1 MTKLIKSL
9 NGKEFLAKYARHAEK
24 DKNGNSLELGIS
36 NDRIV
41 SIGGK
46 SIAGGGGGGGTDYTP
61 GNGIDITGSV
71 ISVKPDVLQGA
82 TRGSTAYQKPS
93 AGIPSSDMS
102 DAVQASLGKADS
114 ALQQHQ
120 DISGKADKSEMSVT
134 PGTGTDSDKVTV
146 QLKAGLSAK
155 VLKEHQDISGK
166 QDTIGD
172 LDSIRSGATAGA
184 SAYQKPSGGI
194 PSSDMSETVQTY
206 LRKADS
212 AYQKPQSG
220 IPDSDL
226 SESVQASLSKADTA
240 LQQQDISGKA
250 DKSEMAVTQGTG
262 ADSDKTTIQ
271 LKAGMTAT
279 VLRTHQDIS
288 GKQDTISD
296 LESIRS
302 GAGKGE
308 TAYQKP
314 VAGIPKGD
322 LANDVQT
329 SLGKADTALQQQD
342 ISGKADK
349 SEMSITP
356 GTGNTTIQL
365 QTGLSAIVL
374 TAHQD
379 ISGKVDKVV
388 SATEGN
394 FAAFD
399 SNGNIADS
407 GKKSGDFAT
416 AAQGSLADSAYQKPS
431 TGIPDTDMSSA
442 VQTALGKAGTA
453 YQKPGTGI
461 PKTDLDSSVQT
472 SLGKADSAL
481 QSQDITGKV
490 DKISGGTAGNILV
503 MASDGGIS
511 DSGSSM
517 SDMQP
522 KLIPGANITIVGNT
536 ISAVGGGGGGG
547 TDYTPGTGILISG
560 TTISVDPNVV
570 QQKLTPGSNISI
582 ASDGTISA
590 TDTTYSSESA
600 AEGGTAVSL
609 VTTGEK
615 YAWGQKYGKPSG
627 GIPGTDLAQAVNDSL
642 NKADNSIQGVKVNNV
657 ALTPDSNGEV
667 NVTVPAAQQN
677 SDWNATSG
685 ITQILNRPNLATVA
699 TTGAYSDLSGTPTIP
714 TVDQS
719 YSSSSA
725 NAQSG
730 VAVASAIS
738 GVRQVPA
745 AQSSDSGKVL
755 GVTDSSGTI
764 GWVEPSGSDLP
775 STTGNSGKVLK
786 VNSGGTGVEWA
797 DDNDTTYESKSA
809 ASGGTEASLVTT
821 GEKYNWNSKQDAISD
836 LSAIREG
843 AAAGATAVQP
853 AALSDYNTHIADS
866 DIHVTASDKSTWSAK
881 QDALT
886 FDGVYNASTNKVATE
901 STVTG
906 AINALDA
913 EVSSSDG
920 TNVQLKVTET
930 NGKVTSVSVTTDNTE
945 NKNNK
950 VSSWSSTV
958 TDTNY
963 PSEKLVKESLDL
975 KANVATTYTKAETDA
990 AIAAVL
996 SNYGGFK
1003 IVSLTTGD
1011 DPHPDVP
1018 DAEASDKFI
1027 YLTKV
1032 STAPGDDKYKSWI
1045 AVITDDTDDV
1055 TGEDTRTV
1063 DWELIGDVSMDLSGY
1078 WHGAI
1083 TESGSGNAVIEISV
1097 SQNGAVTV
1105 TKGTITSANNGT
1117 LTITVGSSAAKTF
1130 GANQSTDE
1138 SITIPV
1144 AKTTNNGI
1152 TAYAEGLIPANDM
1165 QKLDGIESGANNYT
1179 HPSHTAHASGL
1190 YKVTVDSEGHVSA
1203 ATVVAKTDITALGIQ
1218 ETISD
1223 LSTIRSGAEAGAT
1236 AYQLPANGIPSTD
1249 LSSEVNT
1256 SLSLANS
1263 ALQSHQDI
1271 SGKAD
1276 KVSSPTSG
1284 NFAGLD
1290 SNGNLTDSGSKA
1302 SDFATS
1308 AQGGKADSAIQGVS
1322 VNGSALTP
1330 DSNKVVSITV
1340 PAAANDAKLK
1350 LKLGSGSAT
1359 DTGFTAN
1366 ASSDQTIEIPLATHV
1381 TSGETVTNT
1390 DGLMSGSDKEK
1401 LDGIEAGAN
1410 NYTHPS
1416 YTERES
1422 GLYKVTVNDTGHVSS
1437 VTPAQ
1442 KSDIT
1447 ALGIPGSDT
1456 TYESKQAAEGGT
1468 AVSLVTTGEKYDWGA
1483 KYSKP
1488 SGGIPSTDLSSAVQ
1502 TSLDKADTA
1511 LQSSDLNGVAS
1522 KVSGATT
1529 GNLAAL
1535 DSSGDLVDSGKKA
1548 SDFATAE
1555 QGALAASAIQ
1565 GVKVNNV
1572 ALTPDANGAVDI
1584 TVPSA
1589 PNDGKLF
1596 LQLGSGSATA
1606 TGFTANAVSD
1616 VTVAIPSA
1624 GYVTGES
1631 STTYTE
1637 GLMSGQDKEKL
1648 AGIAANAN
1656 NYTHPSNT
1664 AHESG
1669 LYKVTVD
1676 GLGHVTAASAVEK
1689 SDITG
1694 LGIPGS
1700 DTTYSHLSASS
1711 GGTDVSLVTTG
1722 EMYNWN
1728 SKQDALSFDGTYNA
1742 STNKVATEDTVSSA
1756 VSGKADKS
1764 EMSITAGTGT
1774 TTIQLK
1780 SGLSTTVLTSHQDIS
1795 GKADKSEMSV
1805 TAGTGTNSDK
1815 TTIQLKSGLSAVVL
1829 TSHQDISGKQDTIS
1843 DLQDIRDG
1851 AGAGATAYQKPSS
1864 GIPSTD
1870 LASAVQT
1877 SLGKADTAYQ
1887 KPSGGIPD
1895 TDLATAVQTSLGK
1908 ADTAYQ
1914 KPSGGIP
1921 DTDLASAVQTSLGK
1935 ADSAY
1940 QKPSGGI
1947 PDTDLTTA
1955 VQSALTAAGTAIQGV
1970 KLNGTALT
1978 PDSNK
1983 AVNVTVNNAT
1993 ITIDMAG
2000 TAVSP
2005 NRSVGS
2011 FTADQAVASTITIPT
2026 AVSATPAV
2034 LGESDE
2040 VLTAAVPAQPGV
2052 LSSSDKDKLDSLFNV
2067 TGSDSISLN
2076 PSTHALS
2083 AIVAP
2088 DGGVVSGASGLI
2100 VQKDLV
2106 SHVAYVGNTCVYND
2120 KEFWSDTSSVD
2131 SIINDYSNQTVTDYR
2146 GDSVPLVRFVS
2157 EYDSNRYRIACID
2170 ETPGTVDYNRKIGG
2184 QLVDLIRSDFW
2195 LSSVNGY
2202 DIIRFD
2208 KDMATLFDLLMSGS
2222 PMNAYLTLNNMSN
2235 TAFITDTRR
2244 ELYMDMIKAYDAW
2257 PYADKDT
2264 AYSDFMDEHSLD
2276 RFVQVSTSWPLNSW
2290 NSYRYVMAGTKT
2302 ATDKVIFVLRHA
2314 ERGDDT
2320 SVNGD
2325 INSTGVTTCTTMGEQ
2340 ARNNASWTSSNVTYT
2355 IDNFPANNAAY
2366 YSTEYLRCKHSAQA
2380 FASARYDTDFDASDY
2395 SEITVEAGMLNQYR
2409 FFKQPASSGNSDLI
2423 RKYAVDPSQLTSTQ
2437 LSENFGVSS
2446 AAEAEAKLA
2455 SDYERV
2461 CKEILNK
2468 STGRLNMF
2476 YTHDFFTL
2484 PLAVLASNKYFT
2496 FSGDSSHDNRNW
2508 INYCAGIGMILHPD
2522 DTYEV
2527 MPVRGKSNGS
2537 MTI

>member
-61 GNGIDITGSV
+61 GSGIDITGSV

-102 DAVQASLGKADS
+102 DAVQVSLGKADS

-172 LDSIRSGATAGA
+172 LDTIRSGATAGA

-194 PSSDMSETVQTY
+194 PSSDMSETVQAY

-226 SESVQASLSKADTA
+226 SESVQASLAKADTA

-250 DKSEMAVTQGTG
+250 DKSEMSVTQGTG
-262 ADSDKTTIQ
+262 TDSDKTTIQ

-314 VAGIPKGD
+314 VTGIPKGD

-342 ISGKADK
+342 IAGKADK

-365 QTGLSAIVL
+365 QTGMSATVL
-374 TAHQD
+374 TSHQD

-399 SNGNIADS
+399 SNGNIVDS

-416 AAQGSLADSAYQKPS
+416 AAQGSLADTAYQKPN

-461 PKTDLDSSVQT
+461 PKSDLDSSVQT

-503 MASDGGIS
+503 MSSDGGIS

-560 TTISVDPNVV
+560 TTISVDTNVV
-570 QQKLTPGSNISI
+570 QKKLTPGSNISI

-615 YAWGQKYGKPSG
+615 YAWGQKYDKPSG
-627 GIPGTDLAQAVNDSL
+627 GIPGTDLAQAVNNSL

-677 SDWNATSG
+677 ADWNATSG

-719 YSSSSA
+719 YNSSSA

-730 VAVASAIS
+730 AAVASAIS

-745 AQSSDSGKVL
+745 AQSSDRGKVL

-809 ASGGTEASLVTT
+809 ASGGTDVSLVTT
-821 GEKYNWNSKQDAISD
+821 GEKYTWNSK
-836 LSAIREG
+836 
-843 AAAGATAVQP
+843 
-853 AALSDYNTHIADS
+853 
-866 DIHVTASDKSTWSAK
+866 
-881 QDALT
+881 
-886 FDGVYNASTNKVATE
+886 
-901 STVTG
+901 
-906 AINALDA
+906 
-913 EVSSSDG
+913 
-920 TNVQLKVTET
+920 
-930 NGKVTSVSVTTDNTE
+930 
-945 NKNNK
+945 
-950 VSSWSSTV
+950 
-958 TDTNY
+958 
-963 PSEKLVKESLDL
+963 
-975 KANVATTYTKAETDA
+975 
-990 AIAAVL
+990 
-996 SNYGGFK
+996 
-1003 IVSLTTGD
+1003 
-1011 DPHPDVP
+1011 
-1018 DAEASDKFI
+1018 
-1027 YLTKV
+1027 
-1032 STAPGDDKYKSWI
+1032 
-1045 AVITDDTDDV
+1045 
-1055 TGEDTRTV
+1055 
-1063 DWELIGDVSMDLSGY
+1063 
-1078 WHGAI
+1078 
-1083 TESGSGNAVIEISV
+1083 
-1097 SQNGAVTV
+1097 
-1105 TKGTITSANNGT
+1105 
-1117 LTITVGSSAAKTF
+1117 
-1130 GANQSTDE
+1130 
-1138 SITIPV
+1138 
-1144 AKTTNNGI
+1144 
-1152 TAYAEGLIPANDM
+1152 
-1165 QKLDGIESGANNYT
+1165 
-1179 HPSHTAHASGL
+1179 
-1190 YKVTVDSEGHVSA
+1190 
-1203 ATVVAKTDITALGIQ
+1203 Q

-1249 LSSEVNT
+1249 LSSDVNT

-1263 ALQSHQDI
+1263 ALQQHQDI

-1276 KVSSPTSG
+1276 KVSSATSG

-1366 ASSDQTIEIPLATHV
+1366 ASTDQTIEIPLATHV

-1422 GLYKVTVNDTGHVSS
+1422 GLYKVTVNATGHVSS
-1437 VTPAQ
+1437 VTPVQ

-1468 AVSLVTTGEKYDWGA
+1468 AVSLVTTGEKYEWGA

-1511 LQSSDLNGVAS
+1511 LQSSDLNGVAT

-1529 GNLAAL
+1529 GNLASL
-1535 DSSGDLVDSGKKA
+1535 DSSGNLADSGKKA
-1548 SDFATAE
+1548 SDFATAA

-1572 ALTPDANGAVDI
+1572 TLTPDANGAVDI

-1589 PNDGKLF
+1589 ANDGKLL

-1606 TGFTANAVSD
+1606 TGFTANASSD

-1689 SDITG
+1689 SDITS

-1742 STNKVATEDTVSSA
+1742 STNKVATENTVSSA

-1805 TAGTGTNSDK
+1805 TAGTGTNADK

-1870 LASAVQT
+1870 LAAAVQT

-1895 TDLATAVQTSLGK
+1895 TDLTTAVQTSLGK
-1908 ADTAYQ
+1908 ADSAYQ

-1921 DTDLASAVQTSLGK
+1921 DTDLASAVQTSLDK

-2000 TAVSP
+2000 TAASP

-2011 FTADQAVASTITIPT
+2011 FTADQAVASTITIPA

-2034 LGESDE
+2034 LGEGDE
-2040 VLTAAVPAQPGV
+2040 VLSEAVPAQPGV

-2088 DGGVVSGASGLI
+2088 DGGVVSGANGLI
-2100 VQKDLV
+2100 VQPDLV
-2106 SHVAYVGNTCVYND
+2106 SRVVYVGNTCVYND

-2131 SIINDYSNQTVTDYR
+2131 SIINDYANQTVTDYR
-2146 GDSVPLVRFVS
+2146 GNSVPLVRFVS

-2235 TAFITDTRR
+2235 TAFITDARR
-2244 ELYMDMIKAYDAW
+2244 ELYMDMIKSYDAW

-2276 RFVQVSTSWPLNSW
+2276 RFVQVSTTWPLTSW

-2340 ARNNASWTSSNVTYT
+2340 ARNNATWTSSNVTYT
-2355 IDNFPANNAAY
+2355 IDNFPANDAAY

-2395 SEITVEAGMLNQYR
+2395 SEITVEADMLNQYR
-2409 FFKQPASSGNSDLI
+2409 FFYQPASSGNSDLI

-2468 STGRLNMF
+2468 STARLNLF

-2496 FSGDSSHDNRNW
+2496 FSGDSNHDNRNW

>member
-61 GNGIDITGSV
+61 GSGIDITGSV

-102 DAVQASLGKADS
+102 DAVQVSLGKADS

-172 LDSIRSGATAGA
+172 LDTIRSGATAGA

-194 PSSDMSETVQTY
+194 PSSDMSETVQAY

-226 SESVQASLSKADTA
+226 SESVQASLAKADTA

-250 DKSEMAVTQGTG
+250 DKSEMSVTQGTG
-262 ADSDKTTIQ
+262 TDSDKTTIQ

-314 VAGIPKGD
+314 VTGIPKGD

-342 ISGKADK
+342 IAGKADK

-365 QTGLSAIVL
+365 QTGMSATVL
-374 TAHQD
+374 TSHQD

-399 SNGNIADS
+399 SNGNIVDS

-416 AAQGSLADSAYQKPS
+416 AAQGSLADTAYQKPN

-461 PKTDLDSSVQT
+461 PKSDLDSSVQT

-503 MASDGGIS
+503 MSSDGGIS

-560 TTISVDPNVV
+560 TTISVDTNVV
-570 QQKLTPGSNISI
+570 QKKLTPGSNISI

-615 YAWGQKYGKPSG
+615 YAWGQKYDKPSG
-627 GIPGTDLAQAVNDSL
+627 GIPGTDLAQAVNNSL

-677 SDWNATSG
+677 ADWNATSG

-719 YSSSSA
+719 YNSSSA

-730 VAVASAIS
+730 AAVASAIS

-745 AQSSDSGKVL
+745 AQSSDRGKVL

-809 ASGGTEASLVTT
+809 ASGGTDVSLVTT
-821 GEKYNWNSKQDAISD
+821 GEKYTWNSK
-836 LSAIREG
+836 
-843 AAAGATAVQP
+843 
-853 AALSDYNTHIADS
+853 
-866 DIHVTASDKSTWSAK
+866 
-881 QDALT
+881 
-886 FDGVYNASTNKVATE
+886 
-901 STVTG
+901 
-906 AINALDA
+906 
-913 EVSSSDG
+913 
-920 TNVQLKVTET
+920 
-930 NGKVTSVSVTTDNTE
+930 
-945 NKNNK
+945 
-950 VSSWSSTV
+950 
-958 TDTNY
+958 
-963 PSEKLVKESLDL
+963 
-975 KANVATTYTKAETDA
+975 
-990 AIAAVL
+990 
-996 SNYGGFK
+996 
-1003 IVSLTTGD
+1003 
-1011 DPHPDVP
+1011 
-1018 DAEASDKFI
+1018 
-1027 YLTKV
+1027 
-1032 STAPGDDKYKSWI
+1032 
-1045 AVITDDTDDV
+1045 
-1055 TGEDTRTV
+1055 
-1063 DWELIGDVSMDLSGY
+1063 
-1078 WHGAI
+1078 
-1083 TESGSGNAVIEISV
+1083 
-1097 SQNGAVTV
+1097 
-1105 TKGTITSANNGT
+1105 
-1117 LTITVGSSAAKTF
+1117 
-1130 GANQSTDE
+1130 
-1138 SITIPV
+1138 
-1144 AKTTNNGI
+1144 
-1152 TAYAEGLIPANDM
+1152 
-1165 QKLDGIESGANNYT
+1165 
-1179 HPSHTAHASGL
+1179 
-1190 YKVTVDSEGHVSA
+1190 
-1203 ATVVAKTDITALGIQ
+1203 Q

-1249 LSSEVNT
+1249 LSSDVNT

-1263 ALQSHQDI
+1263 ALQQHQDI

-1276 KVSSPTSG
+1276 KVSSATSG

-1366 ASSDQTIEIPLATHV
+1366 ASTDQTIEIPLATHV

-1422 GLYKVTVNDTGHVSS
+1422 GLYKVTVNATGHVSS
-1437 VTPAQ
+1437 VTPVQ

-1468 AVSLVTTGEKYDWGA
+1468 AVSLVTTGEKYEWGA

-1511 LQSSDLNGVAS
+1511 LQSSDLNGVAT

-1529 GNLAAL
+1529 GNLASL
-1535 DSSGDLVDSGKKA
+1535 DSSGNLADSGKKA
-1548 SDFATAE
+1548 SDFATAA

-1572 ALTPDANGAVDI
+1572 TLTPDANGAVDI

-1589 PNDGKLF
+1589 ANDGKLL

-1606 TGFTANAVSD
+1606 TGFTANASSD

-1689 SDITG
+1689 SDITS

-1742 STNKVATEDTVSSA
+1742 STNKVATENTVSSA

-1805 TAGTGTNSDK
+1805 TAGTGTNADK

-1870 LASAVQT
+1870 LAAAVQT

-1895 TDLATAVQTSLGK
+1895 TDLTTAVQTSLGK
-1908 ADTAYQ
+1908 ADSAYQ

-1921 DTDLASAVQTSLGK
+1921 DTDLASAVQTSLDK

-2000 TAVSP
+2000 TAASP

-2011 FTADQAVASTITIPT
+2011 FTAD
-2026 AVSATPAV
+2026 
-2034 LGESDE
+2034 
-2040 VLTAAVPAQPGV
+2040 
-2052 LSSSDKDKLDSLFNV
+2052 
-2067 TGSDSISLN
+2067 
-2076 PSTHALS
+2076 
-2083 AIVAP
+2083 
-2088 DGGVVSGASGLI
+2088 
-2100 VQKDLV
+2100 
-2106 SHVAYVGNTCVYND
+2106 
-2120 KEFWSDTSSVD
+2120 
-2131 SIINDYSNQTVTDYR
+2131 
-2146 GDSVPLVRFVS
+2146 
-2157 EYDSNRYRIACID
+2157 
-2170 ETPGTVDYNRKIGG
+2170 
-2184 QLVDLIRSDFW
+2184 
-2195 LSSVNGY
+2195 
-2202 DIIRFD
+2202 
-2208 KDMATLFDLLMSGS
+2208 
-2222 PMNAYLTLNNMSN
+2222 
-2235 TAFITDTRR
+2235 
-2244 ELYMDMIKAYDAW
+2244 
-2257 PYADKDT
+2257 
-2264 AYSDFMDEHSLD
+2264 
-2276 RFVQVSTSWPLNSW
+2276 
-2290 NSYRYVMAGTKT
+2290 
-2302 ATDKVIFVLRHA
+2302 
-2314 ERGDDT
+2314 
-2320 SVNGD
+2320 
-2325 INSTGVTTCTTMGEQ
+2325 
-2340 ARNNASWTSSNVTYT
+2340 
-2355 IDNFPANNAAY
+2355 
-2366 YSTEYLRCKHSAQA
+2366 
-2380 FASARYDTDFDASDY
+2380 
-2395 SEITVEAGMLNQYR
+2395 
-2409 FFKQPASSGNSDLI
+2409 
-2423 RKYAVDPSQLTSTQ
+2423 
-2437 LSENFGVSS
+2437 
-2446 AAEAEAKLA
+2446 
-2455 SDYERV
+2455 
-2461 CKEILNK
+2461 
-2468 STGRLNMF
+2468 
-2476 YTHDFFTL
+2476 
-2484 PLAVLASNKYFT
+2484 
-2496 FSGDSSHDNRNW
+2496 
-2508 INYCAGIGMILHPD
+2508 
-2522 DTYEV
+2522 
-2527 MPVRGKSNGS
+2527 
-2537 MTI
+2537 